1 VIIIMVT
8 DMAATAKRKLVNQ
21 SLVERTKREF
31 KIAGIIEAQK
41 VIIEASFIER
51 LKYCI
56 RVMRRK

>member
-1 VIIIMVT
+1 MVT

>member
-1 VIIIMVT
+1 MIIIMVT